1 MLANPVFY
9 QSFFGGLTH
18 YWWLVPF
25 FVAMLIFRS
34 AWFKGKFGEFLV
46 SFSAWLLL
54 DKTKYHAIHNVTL
67 PTPDGT
73 TQIDHIFVSPYGVF
87 VVETKNYAGW
97 IFGSEHQSQWTQ
109 KLFRKS
115 YKFQN
120 PLRQNYKHMKALE
133 SLTGLTAEQLF
144 SVIVF
149 VGGSTFKTAMP
160 ENVTFSGQYI
170 RYIKSKTSEILS
182 EQEMQRVI
190 QCIREGRLT
199 PGFQT
204 NREHISN
211 VKNRLN
217 PDAARNCP
225 KCGSAMIQ
233 RTVKS
238 GQHAGRMF
246 WGCSAFP
253 QCRTIQNIDTNTP
266 A

>member
-1 MLANPVFY
+1 MFSQTVFY
-9 QSFFGGLTH
+9 QNFLGNLLQ

-25 FVAMLIFRS
+25 FITTLIFRS

-46 SFSAWLLL
+46 SFSARLLL
-54 DKTKYHAIHNVTL
+54 DKRKYHAIHNATL
-67 PTPDGT
+67 ATPDGT

-97 IFGSEHQSQWTQ
+97 IFGSEHQPQWTQ
-109 KLFRKS
+109 KFFKKS

-120 PLRQNYKHMKALE
+120 PLRQNYKHMKAIE
-133 SLTGLTAEQLF
+133 NLTGLTAEQMF

-182 EQEMQRVI
+182 EQEVQRVI

-204 NREHISN
+204 DRKHIANIQNRA
-211 VKNRLN
+211 N
-217 PDAARNCP
+217 PDAERNCP
-225 KCGSAMIQ
+225 KCGSVMIQ

-238 GQHAGRMF
+238 GQHAGKIF
-246 WGCSAFP
+246 WGCSTFP
-253 QCRTIQNIDTNTP
+253 QCRTIQNID
-266 A
+266 AKASA